1 MVIRFGIRTGVRGQA
16 DKVLRSLSGW
26 RTSMIMGRGTFTDGG
41 GIPIYGVDIDET
53 TTMPEIGRK
62 H

>member
-1 MVIRFGIRTGVRGQA
+1 
-16 DKVLRSLSGW
+16 
-26 RTSMIMGRGTFTDGG
+26 MIMGRGTFTDGG